1 MRRTDSLL
9 AAVPALPAHNPP
21 MAVVVHPPLPRCWRP
36 SLVGAI
42 VCVLVGGC
50 GVAHEAEQAKGPPP
64 ELPVLTAE
72 VMEVEEVTWPRVVR
86 SQGNLVADEVV
97 VVGARIAG
105 RVEQVSIDLGDR
117 VAAEA
122 PVAVLDQEEF
132 KLQVALAEAQLTQSR
147 SALGMKPED
156 LVEQLDPLRA
166 PPVREAR
173 AVLDESQTRTERLRP
188 LRERNAVTQE
198 VLEAAIAA
206 EQVAEARFTS
216 AYNSVLEKIAQIR
229 VRSAELAL
237 AKQRLDDAVIL
248 APFEGLVQQRHV
260 APGSYVQIGDPIVTV
275 VRTSTLRFQG
285 TLPERDALR
294 IAIGQDVRLFIESVA
309 KPRIAKITRI
319 SPVIT
324 QQSRS
329 LMFEAAV
336 ANEDGALQTG
346 LFAEAEVI
354 VDAEATV
361 IAVPPSAISEFAG
374 AEKVWKVV
382 DGVTQEQI
390 VETARRGE
398 TAIEIVSGLAAGDVI
413 LHRAAEGKIARV
425 EPTNATAVA
434 KPVALAPDSETDES
448 VEEDASSPGGE

>member
-1 MRRTDSLL
+1 M
-9 AAVPALPAHNPP
+9 
-21 MAVVVHPPLPRCWRP
+21 
-36 SLVGAI
+36 
-42 VCVLVGGC
+42 
-50 GVAHEAEQAKGPPP
+50 
-64 ELPVLTAE
+64 LTAE
-72 VMEVEEVTWPRVVR
+72 VLEVEEVAWPRVVR

-105 RVEQVSIDLGDR
+105 RVEQVSVDLGDR
-117 VAAEA
+117 VAAES

-132 KLQVALAEAQLTQSR
+132 KLQVALADAQLTQAR
-147 SALGMKPED
+147 SALGMKSED

-173 AVLDESQTRTERLRP
+173 AVLDESHTRSERLRP

-206 EQVAEARFTS
+206 EQVAEARYTS

-260 APGSYVQIGDPIVTV
+260 APGTYVQIGDPIVTV

-285 TLPERDALR
+285 TLPERAALQ
-294 IAIGQDVRLFIESVA
+294 IAVGQDVRLAIESISE
-309 KPRIAKITRI
+309 PRMAKITRI
-319 SPVIT
+319 SPVIA
-324 QQSRS
+324 QHSRS

-336 ANEDGALQTG
+336 DNQDGSLQTG

-354 VDAEATV
+354 VDPQATV
-361 IAVPPSAISEFAG
+361 IAVPPSAVSEFAG
-374 AEKVWKVV
+374 AEKVWKIV

-398 TAIEIVSGLAAGDVI
+398 SAIEIVSGLAAGDVI
-413 LHRAAEGKIARV
+413 LQRAAEGKIARID
-425 EPTNATAVA
+425 PSNASSVA
-434 KPVALAPDSETDES
+434 KPVALVPDSETNEPA
-448 VEEDASSPGGE
+448 EETADVPGGE